1 MKKLIKIYYAHTA
14 LLLLVFLLVGCTGGV
29 NEVNTEDTE
38 QESTLQSKS
47 TTDTKN
53 IKTSDSNEAL
63 TENSTHFKTD
73 DTERNEENKDSTVMQ
88 NENNESYV
96 KDEAEK
102 NISDE
107 EIDVNKNEDQKMKE
121 NTTDDQTIQDTA
133 TTEEQHQ
140 AISLT
145 KKYLRDRNELIE
157 DKNNFVE
164 YDGSINDYI
173 LVRYSTLVSGHSST
187 NGRYAVDLI
196 QKKVIDISTDTNFN
210 NLFNN

>member
-47 TTDTKN
+47 TKN

-107 EIDVNKNEDQKMKE
+107 EINVNKNEDQKMEE

-145 KKYLRDRNELIE
+145 KKYLRERNELIE

-164 YDGSINDYI
+164 YDGTINDYI

-196 QKKVIDISTDTNFN
+196 QKKVIDISSDTNFN